1 MGVYKEGKNWKVQV
15 YYKDWQGNQK
25 RKQKRGFRTKGEAKE
40 WERDFLQ
47 QQSQGVDIEFG
58 NFLEIYYKDMDV
70 RLREHTMYTK
80 RYIIDLKI
88 RPYFEKKIL
97 SEITVADVRAWQNE
111 LLMYKDKNGKG
122 YSQTYL
128 KTINCQ
134 LTAIFNYAIRYYN
147 LQDNPCR
154 KAGAIGKS
162 KGEPK
167 DFWMQEEFNDF
178 LETVSDKPE
187 TRMAFLLL
195 YWTGMRIGELLAL
208 TYDDINLEEKTMGK
222 NSEFE
227 LINVKIVEN
236 IVDFAKNG
244 INKDIHHMSTIGI
257 VYGANME
264 KSKTIFTEYDES
276 TLDGLENQYLRSKVK
291 AEKVLKNAKNQGV
304 QSSIYRMSGI
314 LFDSKTGKYQ
324 INVNESSA
332 YIYYRNLYRLRI
344 VPSEI
349 QRKMDISCVDKI
361 SEAVVKLI
369 LSDDSSND
377 VYHVINP
384 NGLTIKEIL
393 NCFKDCENN
402 KDIIMKELSVEEIYN
417 YYKKTDTKEQE
428 LFKQLVFECEIV
440 NDIGKCDLNI
450 GVDRTIFILEQ
461 LGFKW
466 EKVGREEIIRA
477 YHAIRESKKSGK
489 KQY

>member
-1 MGVYKEGKNWKVQV
+1 MEDVYAAADSRRLSCPNDVISICMFAVLENESDALSKEELGKYLSEKIPQYMIPV
-15 YYKDWQGNQK
+15 YCEY
-25 RKQKRGFRTKGEAKE
+25 
-40 WERDFLQ
+40 
-47 QQSQGVDIEFG
+47 
-58 NFLEIYYKDMDV
+58 
-70 RLREHTMYTK
+70 
-80 RYIIDLKI
+80 
-88 RPYFEKKIL
+88 L
-97 SEITVADVRAWQNE
+97 SEIPLTV
-111 LLMYKDKNGKG
+111 NGKIDI
-122 YSQTYL
+122 
-128 KTINCQ
+128 KV
-134 LTAIFNYAIRYYN
+134 LTSRAIEGMKKSRS
-147 LQDNPCR
+147 R
-154 KAGAIGKS
+154 GKS
-162 KGEPK
+162 EQK
-167 DFWMQEEFNDF
+167 
-178 LETVSDKPE
+178 LSETE
-187 TRMAFLLL
+187 
-195 YWTGMRIGELLAL
+195 
-208 TYDDINLEEKTMGK
+208 
-222 NSEFE
+222 
-227 LINVKIVEN
+227 EN
-236 IVDFAKNG
+236 IYKVWCELFNTTDISVDEDFFECGGDSILVVKLL
-244 INKDIHHMSTIGI
+244 
-257 VYGANME
+257 
-264 KSKTIFTEYDES
+264 TE
-276 TLDGLENQYLRSKVK
+276 LE
-291 AEKVLKNAKNQGV
+291 GV

-417 YYKKTDTKEQE
+417 YYKKTDTKEQK

>member
-1 MGVYKEGKNWKVQV
+1 MKIINLGILAHVDAGKTTLTESLLYTSGAIAELGSVDEGTTRTDTMNLERQRGITIQTAVTSFQWEDVKVNII
-15 YYKDWQGNQK
+15 DTPGHM
-25 RKQKRGFRTKGEAKE
+25 
-40 WERDFLQ
+40 DFLAEVYR
-47 QQSQGVDIEFG
+47 SLSVLDGAV
-58 NFLEIYYKDMDV
+58 LLVSAKDG
-70 RLREHTMYTK
+70 
-80 RYIIDLKI
+80 IQ
-88 RPYFEKKIL
+88 
-97 SEITVADVRAWQNE
+97 A
-111 LLMYKDKNGKG
+111 
-122 YSQTYL
+122 QT
-128 KTINCQ
+128 
-134 LTAIFNYAIRYYN
+134 R
-147 LQDNPCR
+147 
-154 KAGAIGKS
+154 
-162 KGEPK
+162 
-167 DFWMQEEFNDF
+167 
-178 LETVSDKPE
+178 
-187 TRMAFLLL
+187 
-195 YWTGMRIGELLAL
+195 
-208 TYDDINLEEKTMGK
+208 MGK

>member
-1 MGVYKEGKNWKVQV
+1 
-15 YYKDWQGNQK
+15 
-25 RKQKRGFRTKGEAKE
+25 
-40 WERDFLQ
+40 
-47 QQSQGVDIEFG
+47 
-58 NFLEIYYKDMDV
+58 
-70 RLREHTMYTK
+70 
-80 RYIIDLKI
+80 
-88 RPYFEKKIL
+88 
-97 SEITVADVRAWQNE
+97 
-111 LLMYKDKNGKG
+111 
-122 YSQTYL
+122 
-128 KTINCQ
+128 
-134 LTAIFNYAIRYYN
+134 
-147 LQDNPCR
+147 
-154 KAGAIGKS
+154 
-162 KGEPK
+162 
-167 DFWMQEEFNDF
+167 
-178 LETVSDKPE
+178 
-187 TRMAFLLL
+187 
-195 YWTGMRIGELLAL
+195 
-208 TYDDINLEEKTMGK
+208 MGK

-314 LFDSKTGKYQ
+314 LFDSKRGKYQ

-417 YYKKTDTKEQE
+417 YYKKTDTKEQNWF
-428 LFKQLVFECEIV
+428 LSVK
-440 NDIGKCDLNI
+440 
-450 GVDRTIFILEQ
+450 
-461 LGFKW
+461 
-466 EKVGREEIIRA
+466 
-477 YHAIRESKKSGK
+477 
-489 KQY
+489 

>member
-1 MGVYKEGKNWKVQV
+1 MAYEISAKVKKVYDREPIAGFIASSESPEYLKGSILEFPAEGTREDVIEYLLRLEMFDEAIVKNKVFLDYYIPMLRADCNMLATYQYRSHERIGDLTLDMFGLTENEYKELANHI
-15 YYKDWQGNQK
+15 
-25 RKQKRGFRTKGEAKE
+25 EA
-40 WERDFLQ
+40 
-47 QQSQGVDIEFG
+47 
-58 NFLEIYYKDMDV
+58 
-70 RLREHTMYTK
+70 
-80 RYIIDLKI
+80 IIN
-88 RPYFEKKIL
+88 
-97 SEITVADVRAWQNE
+97 SA
-111 LLMYKDKNGKG
+111 
-122 YSQTYL
+122 
-128 KTINCQ
+128 
-134 LTAIFNYAIRYYN
+134 
-147 LQDNPCR
+147 
-154 KAGAIGKS
+154 
-162 KGEPK
+162 
-167 DFWMQEEFNDF
+167 
-178 LETVSDKPE
+178 
-187 TRMAFLLL
+187 
-195 YWTGMRIGELLAL
+195 AL
-208 TYDDINLEEKTMGK
+208 VKHMGK

-369 LSDDSSND
+369 LSDDRSND

-450 GVDRTIFILEQ
+450 GGDRTIFILEQ

>member
-1 MGVYKEGKNWKVQV
+1 MNLKLIKNTENINKEKITLFCLPFAGGGASAYNQWAKKMQGKVTVCPVQLPGREERIMEKPYIDMPVMLDDLEEAVREVVDGPYALWGHSMGGKISYELEKRLEAEGYRAKYLFISGSRIPSIPEPKPIYHLPDEAFKRELGRFEGTPKEILENQELLTENEYKELANHI
-15 YYKDWQGNQK
+15 
-25 RKQKRGFRTKGEAKE
+25 EA
-40 WERDFLQ
+40 
-47 QQSQGVDIEFG
+47 
-58 NFLEIYYKDMDV
+58 
-70 RLREHTMYTK
+70 
-80 RYIIDLKI
+80 IIN
-88 RPYFEKKIL
+88 
-97 SEITVADVRAWQNE
+97 SA
-111 LLMYKDKNGKG
+111 
-122 YSQTYL
+122 
-128 KTINCQ
+128 
-134 LTAIFNYAIRYYN
+134 
-147 LQDNPCR
+147 
-154 KAGAIGKS
+154 
-162 KGEPK
+162 
-167 DFWMQEEFNDF
+167 
-178 LETVSDKPE
+178 
-187 TRMAFLLL
+187 
-195 YWTGMRIGELLAL
+195 AL
-208 TYDDINLEEKTMGK
+208 VKHMGK

>member
-1 MGVYKEGKNWKVQV
+1 MA
-15 YYKDWQGNQK
+15 NQ
-25 RKQKRGFRTKGEAKE
+25 RFYILNEKGEETLDWISGDIYIAGKGLAIGYLGDPELTEKKFIYSKQLKE
-40 WERDFLQ
+40 RLYKTGDI
-47 QQSQGVDIEFG
+47 GRYMPDGTIEFQG
-58 NFLEIYYKDMDV
+58 RSDFQVKIRGHRVELGEIEMAIVEILHPK
-70 RLREHTMYTK
+70 
-80 RYIIDLKI
+80 DLKVI
-88 RPYFEKKIL
+88 TVNNNDVISICMFAVLENESDALSKEELGKYLSEKIPQYMIPVYCEYL
-97 SEITVADVRAWQNE
+97 SEIPLTV
-111 LLMYKDKNGKG
+111 NGKIDI
-122 YSQTYL
+122 
-128 KTINCQ
+128 KV
-134 LTAIFNYAIRYYN
+134 LTSRAIEGMKKSRS
-147 LQDNPCR
+147 R
-154 KAGAIGKS
+154 GKS
-162 KGEPK
+162 EQK
-167 DFWMQEEFNDF
+167 
-178 LETVSDKPE
+178 LSETE
-187 TRMAFLLL
+187 
-195 YWTGMRIGELLAL
+195 
-208 TYDDINLEEKTMGK
+208 
-222 NSEFE
+222 
-227 LINVKIVEN
+227 EN
-236 IVDFAKNG
+236 IYKVWCELFNTTDISVDEDFFECG
-244 INKDIHHMSTIGI
+244 GDS
-257 VYGANME
+257 
-264 KSKTIFTEYDES
+264 
-276 TLDGLENQYLRSKVK
+276 
-291 AEKVLKNAKNQGV
+291 
-304 QSSIYRMSGI
+304 I

>member
-1 MGVYKEGKNWKVQV
+1 MTLDMFGLTENEYKELANHI
-15 YYKDWQGNQK
+15 
-25 RKQKRGFRTKGEAKE
+25 EA
-40 WERDFLQ
+40 
-47 QQSQGVDIEFG
+47 
-58 NFLEIYYKDMDV
+58 
-70 RLREHTMYTK
+70 
-80 RYIIDLKI
+80 IIN
-88 RPYFEKKIL
+88 
-97 SEITVADVRAWQNE
+97 SA
-111 LLMYKDKNGKG
+111 
-122 YSQTYL
+122 
-128 KTINCQ
+128 
-134 LTAIFNYAIRYYN
+134 
-147 LQDNPCR
+147 
-154 KAGAIGKS
+154 
-162 KGEPK
+162 
-167 DFWMQEEFNDF
+167 
-178 LETVSDKPE
+178 
-187 TRMAFLLL
+187 
-195 YWTGMRIGELLAL
+195 AL
-208 TYDDINLEEKTMGK
+208 VKHMGK

>member
-1 MGVYKEGKNWKVQV
+1 
-15 YYKDWQGNQK
+15 
-25 RKQKRGFRTKGEAKE
+25 
-40 WERDFLQ
+40 
-47 QQSQGVDIEFG
+47 
-58 NFLEIYYKDMDV
+58 
-70 RLREHTMYTK
+70 
-80 RYIIDLKI
+80 
-88 RPYFEKKIL
+88 
-97 SEITVADVRAWQNE
+97 
-111 LLMYKDKNGKG
+111 
-122 YSQTYL
+122 
-128 KTINCQ
+128 
-134 LTAIFNYAIRYYN
+134 
-147 LQDNPCR
+147 
-154 KAGAIGKS
+154 
-162 KGEPK
+162 
-167 DFWMQEEFNDF
+167 
-178 LETVSDKPE
+178 
-187 TRMAFLLL
+187 
-195 YWTGMRIGELLAL
+195 
-208 TYDDINLEEKTMGK
+208 
-222 NSEFE
+222 
-227 LINVKIVEN
+227 
-236 IVDFAKNG
+236 
-244 INKDIHHMSTIGI
+244 MSTIGI

-369 LSDDSSND
+369 LSDDRSND

-450 GVDRTIFILEQ
+450 GGDRTIFILEQ